1 MISDPRHIRISDYQ
15 YDLPDERIAKFPIA
29 GRDHSKLL
37 VYNKGKVGED
47 VFYHLPDYLPKG
59 ALMVF
64 NNTKV
69 IQARMHF
76 RKADANGEPTGALIE
91 VFLLEPAE
99 PADYEQMFQTTGH
112 CAWYCLVGN
121 LKKWK
126 EGPLTREIRIKNLD
140 LRVTATRGPV
150 HGTSHRIDF
159 QWEVTSQ
166 PSPLTSTISFAEIID
181 VMGELPIPPY
191 LNRKTQDSDKTTYQT
206 VYSKIKGSVAAPTA
220 GLHFTPEV
228 LADIDAHGI
237 EREELTLHVGA
248 GTFKP
253 VKSEEMEGHEMHTEF
268 ISVRRQTIAKLLNHD
283 CQAIAVGTTSVR
295 TLESL
300 YYMGLKVIA
309 NPNLT
314 EDQLHVSQWEP
325 YETSH
330 AETAV
335 AALEALASWMDAR
348 GLEVLHSSTQIIIC
362 PGYDYKIVRMLVTNF
377 HQPQSTLLL
386 LVSAFVGGDWHK
398 IYDYALAHDFRFLSY
413 GDSSL
418 LIP

>member
-1 MISDPRHIRISDYQ
+1 MISDPRHIRISDYN
-15 YDLPDERIAKFPIA
+15 YPLPDERIAKFPMA
-29 GRDHSKLL
+29 RRDHSKLL
-37 VYNKGKVGED
+37 VYRHGEVSDD
-47 VFYHLPDYLPKG
+47 VFYHLPDYLPSG

-76 RKADANGEPTGALIE
+76 RKSDAQGQPTGALIE

-99 PADYEQMFQTTGH
+99 PSDYELMFQTTGH

-126 EGPLTREIRIKNLD
+126 EGSLRREIEINGQT
-140 LRVTATRGPV
+140 VVVNATRGEL

-159 QWEVTSQ
+159 SWGGDV
-166 PSPLTSTISFAEIID
+166 SFAEIID
-181 VMGELPIPPY
+181 AMGELPIPPY
-191 LNRKTQDSDKTTYQT
+191 LNRETQESDKTTYQT

-228 LADIDAHGI
+228 LADLDAHGI
-237 EREELTLHVGA
+237 QREELTLHVGA

-253 VKSEEMEGHEMHTEF
+253 VKSEEIEGHEMHTEYV
-268 ISVRRQTIAKLLNHD
+268 SVRRDTIQKLIDHEG
-283 CQAIAVGTTSVR
+283 CAIAVGTTSVR

-300 YYMGLKVIA
+300 YYMGLKVMRDPSL
-309 NPNLT
+309 N
-314 EDQLHVSQWEP
+314 EDQLHVAQWEP
-325 YETSH
+325 YTGDCPQCESV
-330 AETAV
+330 TALK
-335 AALEALASWMDAR
+335 ALLAWMDAR
-348 GLEVLHSSTQIIIC
+348 SLTVLHSSTQIIIA
-362 PGYDYKIVRMLVTNF
+362 PGYDYHIVKMLVTNF

-386 LVSAFVGGDWHK
+386 LVSAFVKGDWHK
-398 IYDYALAHDFRFLSY
+398 IYDYALSHDFRFLSY